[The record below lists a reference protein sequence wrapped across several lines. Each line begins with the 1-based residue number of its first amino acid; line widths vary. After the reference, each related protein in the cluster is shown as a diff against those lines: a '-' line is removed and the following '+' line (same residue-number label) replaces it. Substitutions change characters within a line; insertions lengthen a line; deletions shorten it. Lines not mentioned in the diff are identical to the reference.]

1 MTVEKAAL
9 FMPDT
14 KMQKTMSFPNPLAT
28 YVRTRVKEGTESFK
42 KVSAFDPTNLA
53 EPSQAIPSIGIRVC
67 NASFSGTQFTRRLS
81 TSRRLLGIRETEFR
95 AHLSH
100 ARCAVQIGKRN

>member
-14 KMQKTMSFPNPLAT
+14 KMQKTMSFLNPLAT

-67 NASFSGTQFTRRLS
+67 NASFSGTRFTRRSS
-81 TSRRLLGIRETEFR
+81 TSRRFWGFEKLNFALTFRTRDAPCRLG
-95 AHLSH
+95 
-100 ARCAVQIGKRN
+100 N